1 MIGDGNCLFRACT
14 KAITGDQTLQS
25 VLRILTC
32 LEPYNHAEFCAYPRY
47 KEEWKSPECSFRKED
62 SIFHS
67 FSVSENRFK
76 KLYNL
81 GYKATDDRK
90 MCVKKEAEFVCS
102 LGE

>member
-1 MIGDGNCLFRACT
+1 MIGDGNCLFRTCS

-32 LEPYNHAEFCAYPRY
+32 LESYNHAEFYAYHPRY
-47 KEEWKSPECSFRKED
+47 KEEWKSPECSFRKKTA
-62 SIFHS
+62 F
-67 FSVSENRFK
+67 FTVSLSQEITLK
-76 KLYNL
+76 YYNL
-81 GYKATDDRK
+81 VNKATDNRK